1 MVGYMYGDDETEQIS
16 STIIQHL
23 PFYVQSDLQ
32 ETEVT
37 VIDSN
42 EEFYD

>member
-1 MVGYMYGDDETEQIS
+1 MDGDDEAEQIS
-16 STIIQHL
+16 SAIIQHL
-23 PFYVQSDLQ
+23 PFYIQSDLQ

-42 EEFYD
+42 EDLND